1 MKISD
6 LTTGSWAHGLAGEG
20 AVEILLVEP
29 HGDTAATVTWRDA
42 NGRTDSRLVYE
53 DDLAR
58 LKVEAAGR
66 NWTFDADAD
75 EFLLASEARRL
86 SMAHLFD
93 PLLAVNASAID
104 PLPHQIRAVYGE
116 MLNRLPLRYLLADD
130 PGAGKTI
137 MAGLLIKE
145 LMLRGDLRRCL
156 IVAPGNLVEQWQDE
170 LGERFGLE
178 FFILTNQDIE
188 ASRIGNPFEERNLR
202 IARLDHLARNEDLV
216 SLAGAVEWD
225 LVVVDEAHK
234 MSASYYGNELKRT
247 KRYILGEA
255 LGRATRNILLM
266 TATPHSGHED
276 QFQPFMALIDPDRFA
291 GRPQDNHG
299 TDVSDLMRRML
310 KEDLL
315 RFDGTPLF
323 TERRAYTVNY
333 DLSEPEARL
342 YEKVTNYVTDEM
354 NRADRLGE
362 GQGRRRNTV
371 GFALTVLQRR
381 LASSPAA
388 ILRSLERRQERLMA
402 RLEDALAGNQSALS
416 RGPEMTD
423 DEIED
428 FDDLPDEEREER
440 EDELVDEATAAAT
453 IAELEAEIQTLIGL
467 VRLAV
472 EVRRSDTDKKW
483 EELRGLLSDDPEMW
497 EESGKRRKVII
508 FTEYK
513 DTLNYLTERLRNHLG
528 RDQAVVAIDGS
539 TKRKDR
545 KDRQE
550 SFTVDPDVTFLVATD
565 AAGEGINLQRANLLV
580 NYDLPWNPNRIEQR
594 FGRIH
599 RIGQT
604 EVCHMWNLVAT
615 ETREGDVYNR
625 LLLKLDQ
632 ERLSLGGR
640 VFDVLGQVFAGDEL
654 KRLLIEAVRYG
665 NQPEVKARLERVI
678 DEHVSDG
685 LREVLA
691 EQALHSQMMSLAD
704 VEEIRLDMERAAARR
719 LQPHFIR
726 LFFEQ
731 AFEKIGGRMTRREEG
746 RYEITHVP
754 AAARDREGRGGSG
767 VSVQRR
773 YERVTFERERMLVP
787 GRPPASLIAPGHPL
801 FDAVLGLTL
810 ERDGGLLEQGTV
822 LIDDGDQGDQPR
834 LLTYLEHSITDGR
847 MTAAGR
853 AMTVSRRF
861 QFVFMNAEGQT
872 TGTEGAP
879 YLDYRAAT
887 SDELA
892 TVEGLRAESW
902 VRNDVEKRA
911 VDYAIGQLAPE
922 HLAQV
927 KAHIAARIDKTEQ
940 KVRERLLR
948 VIAEWDSRANR
959 FAEQEA
965 SGRQPKMNAQ
975 AARDRAAEFDSRLQ
989 RRLAEL
995 ERERQLAPQRPL
1007 VVGAALVVPVGLLH
1021 RLTGNPDPLAARFA
1035 QETVRVERIAVDA
1048 VKAAECAL
1056 GRQPH
1061 EMPHNN
1067 PGYDVESKAGW
1078 GELLFLEVKGRVAG
1092 ARTVTITRNE
1102 ILTGLNKGDHFILA
1116 LVRVAEDDSTE
1127 VRYIY
1132 DPFVGRDDA
1141 LAGVASVNYEFEHF
1155 WERAEAPR

>member
-1 MKISD
+1 MEFSD
-6 LTTGSWAHGLAGEG
+6 LSPGSRAHGLGGAE
-20 AVEILLVEP
+20 AVEIILVEP
-29 HGDTAATVTWRDA
+29 HGDSAATVTWRDSSGGLA
-42 NGRTDSRLVYE
+42 SRLVF
-53 DDLAR
+53 DADLAGI
-58 LKVEAAGR
+58 KVEPEGH
-66 NWTFDADAD
+66 NWTFDADSEA
-75 EFLLASEARRL
+75 FLLASEARRL

-93 PLLAVNASAID
+93 PHLAVNASAID
-104 PLPHQIRAVYGE
+104 PLPHQIKAVYGE
-116 MLNRLPLRYLLADD
+116 MLNRLPLRFLLADD

-156 IVAPGNLVEQWQDE
+156 VVAPGNLVEQWQDE

-188 ASRIGNPFEERNLR
+188 ASRIGNPFEDRNLR
-202 IARLDHLARNEDLV
+202 IARLDHLARNPDLV
-216 SLAGAVEWD
+216 LKAAAVEWD

-234 MSASYYGNELKRT
+234 MSASYYGNELKKT

-255 LGRATRNILLM
+255 LAKAARNLLLM
-266 TATPHSGHED
+266 TATPHSGYED
-276 QFQPFMALIDPDRFA
+276 QFQPFMALIDQDRFA
-291 GRPQDNHG
+291 GRPQGSHG
-299 TDVSDLMRRML
+299 IDVSDLMRRML

-333 DLSEPEARL
+333 ALSNLEARL
-342 YEKVTNYVTDEM
+342 YERVTNYVTDEM

-371 GFALTVLQRR
+371 GFALTILQRR

-388 ILRSLERRQERLMA
+388 ILRSLERRQERLMT
-402 RLEDALAGNQSALS
+402 RLEEALS
-416 RGPEMTD
+416 SGQSTISAGPEMSD

-428 FDDLPDEEREER
+428 FDDLPDEEREEL
-440 EDELVDEATAAAT
+440 EDELIDQATAAAT
-453 IAELEAEIQTLIGL
+453 VAELEAEIETLIGL
-467 VRLAV
+467 VQLAL

-483 EELRGLLSDDPEMW
+483 EELRGLLSEDPEMR
-497 EESGKRRKVII
+497 EQSGKRRKVII

-513 DTLNYLTERLRNHLG
+513 DTLNYLAERLRGHLG
-528 RDQAVVAIDGS
+528 RDQAVVTIDGS

-550 SFTVDPDVTFLVATD
+550 AFTTDPDVTFLVATD

-604 EVCHMWNLVAT
+604 ELCHMWNLVAA

-625 LLLKLDQ
+625 LLLKLEQ

-640 VFDVLGQVFAGDEL
+640 VFDVLGQVFSGDEL

-665 NQPEVKARLERVI
+665 NLPEVKARIDQVI
-678 DEHVSDG
+678 DDQVSEG

-691 EQALHSQMMSLAD
+691 EQALHSEMMSLAD

-731 AFEKIGGRMTRREEG
+731 AFAKIGGRMIRREEG

-754 AAARDREGRGGSG
+754 AAARDTDLRGLSG
-767 VSVQRR
+767 VSVQRK
-773 YERVTFERERMLVP
+773 YERVTFERERLLVQ
-787 GRPPASLIAPGHPL
+787 GRPPASLMAPGHPL

-810 ERDGGLLEQGTV
+810 ERDGNLLERGTV
-822 LIDDGDQGDQPR
+822 LIDDGDLGEEAR
-834 LLTYLEHSITDGR
+834 LLVYLEHTIADGR
-847 MTAAGR
+847 TTTSGR
-853 AMTVSRRF
+853 PMTVSRRF
-861 QFVFMNAEGQT
+861 QFVYINSQGET

-879 YLDYRAAT
+879 YLDYRSPT
-887 SDELA
+887 TEELA
-892 TVEGLRAESW
+892 DVEPVRTEEW

-911 VDYAIGQLAPE
+911 VDYAIRRLAPE
-922 HLAQV
+922 HLDQV
-927 KAHIAARIDKTEQ
+927 RSRTFARVDKTEQ

-948 VIAEWDSRANR
+948 VIADWDTKANR

-965 SGRQPKMNAQ
+965 SGRQPRMNAQ
-975 AARDRAAEFDSRLQ
+975 AARDRAEEFDNRLQ

-995 ERERQLAPQRPL
+995 DRERQLAPQRPL
-1007 VVGAALVVPVGLLH
+1007 VIGAALVIPAGLLR
-1021 RLTGNPDPLAARFA
+1021 RLTGNADPEATQFAR
-1035 QETVRVERIAVDA
+1035 ETARIERLAVDA
-1048 VKAAECAL
+1048 VKEAEIAL
-1056 GRQPH
+1056 GRDPK
-1061 EMPHNN
+1061 EMPRNN

-1078 GELLFLEVKGRVAG
+1078 GELLFLEVKGRIFG

-1102 ILTGLNKGDHFILA
+1102 ILTGLNKGDHYILA
-1116 LVRVAEDDSTE
+1116 LVCVAEDDSTE
-1127 VRYIY
+1127 VRYMY
-1132 DPFVGRDDA
+1132 DPFAGQDNV
-1141 LAGVASVNYEFEHF
+1141 LAGIASVNYEFDHF
-1155 WERAEAPR
+1155 WERAGVPQ

>member
-1 MKISD
+1 MKFSD
-6 LTTGSWAHGLAGEG
+6 LTTGSRAHGLAGNG
-20 AVEILLVEP
+20 AVEVILVEI
-29 HGDTAATVTWRDA
+29 HGDNVATVTWRDA
-42 NGRTDSRLVYE
+42 NGQTDSRLVYE
-53 DDLAR
+53 EDLAG
-58 LKVEAAGR
+58 LKVEVAGR
-66 NWTFDADAD
+66 NWTFDADA
-75 EFLLASEARRL
+75 ERFLLASEARRL

-145 LMLRGDLRRCL
+145 LMLRGDLHRCL

-188 ASRIGNPFEERNLR
+188 ASRIGNPFGDRNLR
-202 IARLDHLARNEDLV
+202 IARLDHLARNEELV
-216 SLAGAVEWD
+216 AKARSVEWD

-255 LGRATRNILLM
+255 LGRATRNLLLM

-291 GRPQDNHG
+291 GKPQDNHG
-299 TDVSDLMRRML
+299 VDVSDIMRRML

-333 DLSEPEARL
+333 ILSDLEARL

-381 LASSPAA
+381 LASSPAS

-402 RLEDALAGNQSALS
+402 RLEEAQQGNQTVLAA
-416 RGPEMTD
+416 GPEMS
-423 DEIED
+423 DEEIDD
-428 FDDLPDEEREER
+428 FDDLPDEEREEL

-453 IAELEAEIQTLIGL
+453 VAELEAEIQTLIGL
-467 VRLAV
+467 VKLAV

-483 EELRGLLSDDPEMW
+483 EELRGLLTEDPEMRDAD
-497 EESGKRRKVII
+497 GKRRKVII

-513 DTLNYLTERLRNHLG
+513 DTLNYLAERLRNHLG
-528 RDQAVVAIDGS
+528 RDEAVVVIDGS

-545 KDRQE
+545 KNRQE

-665 NQPEVKARLERVI
+665 NQPEVKARLDRVI

-731 AFEKIGGRMTRREEG
+731 AFERIGGRTTRREEG
-746 RYEITHVP
+746 RYEINHVP
-754 AAARDREGRGGSG
+754 ASARDREGRGGTG
-767 VSVQRR
+767 VSVQRK

-787 GRPPASLIAPGHPL
+787 GRPPAALIAPGRPL

-810 ERDGGLLEQGTV
+810 ERDGSLLEQGAV
-822 LIDDGDQGDQPR
+822 LVDDADQGDEPR
-834 LLTYLEHSITDGR
+834 LLIYLEHSITDGR
-847 MTAAGR
+847 TTTSGR
-853 AMTVSRRF
+853 AKTVSRRF
-861 QFVFMNAEGQT
+861 QFVFMDSQGQT

-887 SDELA
+887 PDEMA
-892 TVEGLRAESW
+892 TVEGLRTEDW

-911 VDYAIGQLAPE
+911 VDYAISQLAPE

-927 KAHIAARIDKTEQ
+927 RSRTIARVDKTEQ

-948 VIAEWDSRANR
+948 VIADWDNRANR
-959 FAEQEA
+959 FAQQEA

-995 ERERQLAPQRPL
+995 DRERQVAPQRPL
-1007 VVGAALVVPVGLLH
+1007 VIGAALVVPAGLLR
-1021 RLTGNPDPLAARFA
+1021 RLAGNADPQAAQFA
-1035 QETVRVERIAVDA
+1035 RETQRIERIAVDA
-1048 VKAAECAL
+1048 VKEAETAL
-1056 GRQPH
+1056 GRKPR

-1067 PGYDVESKAGW
+1067 PGYDIESKAGW
-1078 GELLFLEVKGRVAG
+1078 GELLFVEVKGRVVG

-1102 ILTGLNKGDHFILA
+1102 ILTGLNKGDHFVLA
-1116 LVRVAEDDSTE
+1116 MVRVAADDSSE
-1127 VRYIY
+1127 VRYLY

-1141 LAGVASVNYEFEHF
+1141 LTGVASVNYEFDHF
-1155 WERAEAPR
+1155 WERAVTPR

>member
-1 MKISD
+1 MNFSD
-6 LTTGSWAHGLAGEG
+6 LMTGSRAHGLAGDG
-20 AVEILLVEP
+20 AVEIILVEP
-29 HGDTAATVTWRDA
+29 HGDNVATVTWRDS
-42 NGRTDSRLVYE
+42 NGDLASRLVYE
-53 DDLAR
+53 EDLNGI
-58 LKVEAAGR
+58 KVELAGR
-66 NWTFDADAD
+66 NWTFDADAH
-75 EFLLASEARRL
+75 EFLLVSEARRL

-145 LMLRGDLRRCL
+145 LMLRGDLHRCL

-170 LGERFGLE
+170 MGERFGLE

-202 IARLDHLARNEDLV
+202 IARLDHLARNEELV
-216 SLAGAVEWD
+216 AKAGAVEWD

-234 MSASYYGNELKRT
+234 MSAAYYGNELKRT

-291 GRPQDNHG
+291 GKPQDNHG
-299 TDVSDLMRRML
+299 VDVSDLMRRML

-333 DLSEPEARL
+333 ELSELEARL
-342 YEKVTNYVTDEM
+342 YARVTDYVTDEM

-371 GFALTVLQRR
+371 GFALTILQRR

-388 ILRSLERRQERLMA
+388 ILRSLERRQERLMT
-402 RLEDALAGNQSALS
+402 RLEEAQQGHQTVLTS
-416 RGPEMTD
+416 GPEISD
-423 DEIED
+423 DDIED
-428 FDDLPDEEREER
+428 FDDLPDEEREEL
-440 EDELVDEATAAAT
+440 EGELVDEATAAAT
-453 IAELEAEIQTLIGL
+453 VAELEAEIQTLIGL
-467 VRLAV
+467 VQLALQ
-472 EVRRSDTDKKW
+472 VRRADTDKKW
-483 EELRGLLSDDPEMW
+483 EELRGLLSEDPEMKDA
-497 EESGKRRKVII
+497 SGKRRKVII

-513 DTLNYLTERLRNHLG
+513 DTLNYLAGRLRNHLG
-528 RDQAVVAIDGS
+528 RDDAVVAIDGS

-545 KDRQE
+545 KERQE

-625 LLLKLDQ
+625 LLLKLEQ

-665 NQPEVKARLERVI
+665 DQPEVKARLEQVI

-731 AFEKIGGRMTRREEG
+731 AFERIGGRMTRREER

-754 AAARDREGRGGSG
+754 AVARDLQPRGGSG
-767 VSVQRR
+767 VSVQRK
-773 YERVTFERERMLVP
+773 YERVTFERDRMLVP
-787 GRPPASLIAPGHPL
+787 GRPPASLVAPGHPL
-801 FDAVLGLTL
+801 FDAVLRLTL
-810 ERDGGLLEQGTV
+810 QRDGSLLEQGAV
-822 LIDDGDQGDQPR
+822 LVDASDQSINPR
-834 LLTYLEHSITDGR
+834 ILMYLEHSITDGR
-847 MTAAGR
+847 ITASGR
-853 AMTVSRRF
+853 AKTVSRRF
-861 QFVFMNAEGQT
+861 QFVFMNAQGEA

-887 SDELA
+887 PDEL
-892 TVEGLRAESW
+892 TSVEGLRAEDW
-902 VRNDVEKRA
+902 VRYDVERRA
-911 VDYAIGQLAPE
+911 VDYAISRLAPE
-922 HLAQV
+922 HLEQV
-927 KAHIAARIDKTEQ
+927 RARTILRVDKTEQ
-940 KVRERLLR
+940 KVRERLMR
-948 VIAEWDSRANR
+948 VIADWDNRANR

-965 SGRQPKMNAQ
+965 SGRQPRMNAQ

-995 ERERQLAPQRPL
+995 DRERQLAPQRPL
-1007 VVGAALVVPVGLLH
+1007 VIGAALVVPAGLLV
-1021 RLTGNPDPLAARFA
+1021 RLTGDGDPQAALFA
-1035 QETVRVERIAVDA
+1035 RETERIERIAVDA
-1048 VKAAECAL
+1048 VLAAERSL
-1056 GRQPH
+1056 GRDPK
-1061 EMPHNN
+1061 EMPRNN

-1078 GELLFLEVKGRVAG
+1078 GELLFVEVKGRVVG

-1102 ILTGLNKGDHFILA
+1102 ILTGLNKGDHYILA
-1116 LVRVAEDDSTE
+1116 LVRVAADDSTE
-1127 VRYIY
+1127 VRYVF
-1132 DPFVGRDDA
+1132 DPFAGQDDA
-1141 LAGVASVNYEFEHF
+1141 LTGVVSVNYDFDRY
-1155 WERAEAPR
+1155 WETAELPR

>member
-1 MKISD
+1 MKFSD
-6 LTTGSWAHGLAGEG
+6 LTTGSRAHGLAGGG
-20 AVEILLVEP
+20 AVEIILVEP
-29 HGDTAATVTWRDA
+29 HGGNAATVTWRDS
-42 NGRTDSRLVYE
+42 NGGLASRLVYE
-53 DDLAR
+53 EDLNG
-58 LKVEAAGR
+58 LKIEVAGR
-66 NWTFDADAD
+66 NWTFDADGD

-145 LMLRGDLRRCL
+145 LMLRGDLHRCL

-170 LGERFGLE
+170 MGERFGLE

-202 IARLDHLARNEDLV
+202 IARLDHLARNDELV
-216 SLAGAVEWD
+216 AKVGAVEWD

-255 LGRATRNILLM
+255 LGRASRNILLM
-266 TATPHSGHED
+266 TATPHSGHEE
-276 QFQPFMALIDPDRFA
+276 QFHPFMALIDPDRFA
-291 GRPQDNHG
+291 GKPQDNHG
-299 TDVSDLMRRML
+299 VDVSDIMRRML

-333 DLSEPEARL
+333 VLSPLEARL
-342 YEKVTNYVTDEM
+342 YEKVTSYVTDEM

-371 GFALTVLQRR
+371 GFALTILQRR

-402 RLEDALAGNQSALS
+402 RLEEAQLGNQTALIP
-416 RGPEMTD
+416 GPELSD

-428 FDDLPDEEREER
+428 FDDLPDEEREDL

-453 IAELEAEIQTLIGL
+453 VAELEAEIQTLIGL
-467 VRLAV
+467 VQLAV
-472 EVRRSDTDKKW
+472 QVRRSATDKKW
-483 EELRGLLSDDPEMW
+483 EQLRGLLSEDREMKDA
-497 EESGKRRKVII
+497 SGKRRKVII

-513 DTLNYLTERLRNHLG
+513 DTLNYLAERLRDHLG
-528 RDQAVVAIDGS
+528 RDAAVVVIDGS

-625 LLLKLDQ
+625 LLLKLEQ

-640 VFDVLGQVFAGDEL
+640 VFHVLGQVFAGDEL

-665 NQPEVKARLERVI
+665 NQPEVKARLEQVI

-731 AFEKIGGRMTRREEG
+731 AFQKIGGRMARREER

-754 AAARDREGRGGSG
+754 AAARDLRPRGGSG
-767 VSVQRR
+767 VSVQRK
-773 YERVTFERERMLVP
+773 YERVTFERDRMLVA

-810 ERDGGLLEQGTV
+810 DRDGSLLEQGAV
-822 LIDDGDQGDQPR
+822 LVDDSDLGVEPR
-834 LLTYLEHSITDGR
+834 LLIYLEHSVTDGR

-853 AMTVSRRF
+853 AKTISRRF
-861 QFVFMNAEGQT
+861 QFVFMNAQGET

-879 YLDYRAAT
+879 YLDYRAANP
-887 SDELA
+887 DELA
-892 TVEGLRAESW
+892 AVEGLRAEDW
-902 VRNDVEKRA
+902 VRNDVEKRV
-911 VDYAIGQLAPE
+911 VDYAISQLAPE

-927 KAHIAARIDKTEQ
+927 RARTIARVDKTEQ

-948 VIAEWDSRANR
+948 VIADWDNRANR
-959 FAEQEA
+959 FAQQEA
-965 SGRQPKMNAQ
+965 SGRQPRMNAQ

-989 RRLAEL
+989 RRVAEL
-995 ERERQLAPQRPL
+995 DRERQLAPQRPL
-1007 VVGAALVVPVGLLH
+1007 VIGATLVVPAGLL
-1021 RLTGNPDPLAARFA
+1021 RGLAGDGDPQAARFA
-1035 QETVRVERIAVDA
+1035 RETERIERIAVDA
-1048 VKAAECAL
+1048 VIAAEQAL
-1056 GRQPH
+1056 GRDPK
-1061 EMPHNN
+1061 EMPHNH

-1078 GELLFLEVKGRVAG
+1078 GELLFVEVKGRVVG
-1092 ARTVTITRNE
+1092 AATVTITRNE
-1102 ILTGLNKGDHFILA
+1102 ILTGLNKGDHYILA
-1116 LVRVAEDDSTE
+1116 LVRVSSNDSTD
-1127 VRYIY
+1127 VRYLY
-1132 DPFVGRDDA
+1132 DPFMGQDDA
-1141 LAGVASVNYEFEHF
+1141 LTGVASVNYEFNHF
-1155 WERAEAPR
+1155 WEKAAAPR

>member
-1 MKISD
+1 MKFSD
-6 LTTGSWAHGLAGEG
+6 LASGSRAHGLAGDG
-20 AVEILLVEP
+20 AVEIILVEP
-29 HGDTAATVTWRDA
+29 HGDNAATVTWRDS
-42 NGRTDSRLVYE
+42 NGGLASRLVYE
-53 DDLAR
+53 EDLNG
-58 LKVEAAGR
+58 LKIEVAGR
-66 NWTFDADAD
+66 NWTFDADGD
-75 EFLLASEARRL
+75 GFLLASEARRL

-145 LMLRGDLRRCL
+145 LMLRGDLHRCL

-170 LGERFGLE
+170 MGERFGLE

-202 IARLDHLARNEDLV
+202 IARLDHLARNDELV
-216 SLAGAVEWD
+216 AKVGAVEWD

-255 LGRATRNILLM
+255 LGRASRNILLM
-266 TATPHSGHED
+266 TATPHSGHEE

-291 GRPQDNHG
+291 GKPQDNHG
-299 TDVSDLMRRML
+299 VDVSDIMRRML

-333 DLSEPEARL
+333 VLSPLEARL
-342 YEKVTNYVTDEM
+342 YEKVTSYVTDEM

-371 GFALTVLQRR
+371 GFALTILQRR

-388 ILRSLERRQERLMA
+388 ILRSLERRQERVMA
-402 RLEDALAGNQSALS
+402 RLEEAQLGNQTALIP
-416 RGPEMTD
+416 GPELSD

-428 FDDLPDEEREER
+428 FDDLPDEEREDL

-453 IAELEAEIQTLIGL
+453 VAELEAEIQTLIGL
-467 VRLAV
+467 VQLAV
-472 EVRRSDTDKKW
+472 QVRRSATDKKW
-483 EELRGLLSDDPEMW
+483 EQLRGLLSEDREMKDA
-497 EESGKRRKVII
+497 SGKRRKVII

-513 DTLNYLTERLRNHLG
+513 DTLNYLAERLRDHLG
-528 RDQAVVAIDGS
+528 RDDAVVVIDGS

-625 LLLKLDQ
+625 LLLKLEQ

-665 NQPEVKARLERVI
+665 NQPEVKARLEQVI

-731 AFEKIGGRMTRREEG
+731 AFQKIGGRMARREER

-754 AAARDREGRGGSG
+754 AAARDLRPRGGSG

-773 YERVTFERERMLVP
+773 YERVTFERDRMLVA

-810 ERDGGLLEQGTV
+810 DRDGSLLEQGAV
-822 LIDDGDQGDQPR
+822 LVDDSDLGVEPR
-834 LLTYLEHSITDGR
+834 LLIYLEHSVTDGR

-853 AMTVSRRF
+853 AKTISRRF
-861 QFVFMNAEGQT
+861 QFVFMDAQGET

-879 YLDYRAAT
+879 YLDYRAANP
-887 SDELA
+887 DEMA
-892 TVEGLRAESW
+892 TVEGLRAEDW

-911 VDYAIGQLAPE
+911 VDYAISQLAPE

-927 KAHIAARIDKTEQ
+927 RARTIARVDKTEQ
-940 KVRERLLR
+940 KVRERLMR
-948 VIAEWDSRANR
+948 VIADWDNRANR
-959 FAEQEA
+959 FAQQEA
-965 SGRQPKMNAQ
+965 SGRQPRMNAQ

-995 ERERQLAPQRPL
+995 DRERQLAPQRPL
-1007 VVGAALVVPVGLLH
+1007 VIGATLVVPAGLL
-1021 RLTGNPDPLAARFA
+1021 RLLAGDGDPQAALFA
-1035 QETVRVERIAVDA
+1035 RETQRIERIAVDA
-1048 VKAAECAL
+1048 VKAAERAL
-1056 GRQPH
+1056 GRDPT
-1061 EMPHNN
+1061 EMPHNH

-1078 GELLFLEVKGRVAG
+1078 GELLFVEVKGRVVG
-1092 ARTVTITRNE
+1092 AATVTITRNE
-1102 ILTGLNKGDHFILA
+1102 ILTGLNKGDHYILA
-1116 LVRVAEDDSTE
+1116 LVRVSPDDSAE
-1127 VRYIY
+1127 VRYLY
-1132 DPFVGRDDA
+1132 DPFMGQDDA
-1141 LAGVASVNYEFEHF
+1141 LIGVASVNYEFDHF
-1155 WERAEAPR
+1155 WQRAEAPR

>member
-1 MKISD
+1 LTFTD
-6 LTTGSWAHGLAGEG
+6 LTPGARAHGLAGDG
-20 AVEILLVEP
+20 AVEIILVEP
-29 HGDTAATVTWRDA
+29 HGENVATVTWRDSA
-42 NGRTDSRLVYE
+42 GVLASRLVYE
-53 DDLAR
+53 EDLAG
-58 LKVEAAGR
+58 LKIEVAGR

-145 LMLRGDLRRCL
+145 LMLRGDLHRCL

-170 LGERFGLE
+170 MGERFGLE

-202 IARLDHLARNEDLV
+202 IARLDHLARNEELV
-216 SLAGAVEWD
+216 AKAGAVEWD

-255 LGRATRNILLM
+255 LGRATRNLLLM
-266 TATPHSGHED
+266 TATPHSGHEE

-291 GRPQDNHG
+291 GKPQDNHG
-299 TDVSDLMRRML
+299 VDVSDIMRRML

-333 DLSEPEARL
+333 ELSDLEARL
-342 YEKVTNYVTDEM
+342 YEKVTSYVTDEM

-381 LASSPAA
+381 LASSPAS
-388 ILRSLERRQERLMA
+388 ILRSLERRQERLMV
-402 RLEDALAGNQSALS
+402 RLDEAKQGHQTVLTA
-416 RGPEMTD
+416 GPEMSD

-428 FDDLPDEEREER
+428 FDDLPDEEREEL

-453 IAELEAEIQTLIGL
+453 VAELEAEIQTLIGL
-467 VRLAV
+467 VQLAL

-483 EELRGLLSDDPEMW
+483 EELRGLLSEDPEMKDA
-497 EESGKRRKVII
+497 SGKRRKVII

-513 DTLNYLTERLRNHLG
+513 DTLNYLAERLRNHLG
-528 RDQAVVAIDGS
+528 RDDAVVIIDGS

-545 KDRQE
+545 KERQE

-625 LLLKLDQ
+625 LLLKLEQ

-665 NQPEVKARLERVI
+665 NQPEVKARLEQVI

-731 AFEKIGGRMTRREEG
+731 AFDKIGGRMVRREE
-746 RYEITHVP
+746 RRFEITHVP
-754 AAARDREGRGGSG
+754 AAARDLQPRSGSG
-767 VSVQRR
+767 VSVQRK
-773 YERVTFERERMLVP
+773 YERVTFERDRMLVP
-787 GRPPASLIAPGHPL
+787 GRPPAALIAPGHPL
-801 FDAVLGLTL
+801 FDAVLGFTL
-810 ERDGGLLEQGTV
+810 ERDGSLLEQGAV
-822 LIDDGDQGDQPR
+822 LVNDGDEGDEAR
-834 LLTYLEHSITDGR
+834 LLMYLEHSITDGR
-847 MTAAGR
+847 TMASGR
-853 AMTVSRRF
+853 AKTVSRRF
-861 QFVFMNAEGQT
+861 QFVFMNAQGET

-879 YLDYRAAT
+879 YLDYRAAI

-892 TVEGLRAESW
+892 TIGGLRAEGW

-911 VDYAIGQLAPE
+911 VDYAISQLAPE

-927 KAHIAARIDKTEQ
+927 RSRTIARVDKTEQ

-948 VIAEWDSRANR
+948 VIADWDNRANR
-959 FAEQEA
+959 FAQQEA
-965 SGRQPKMNAQ
+965 SGRQPRMNAQ
-975 AARDRAAEFDSRLQ
+975 TARDRAAEFDSRLQ

-995 ERERQLAPQRPL
+995 DRERQLAPQRPL
-1007 VVGAALVVPVGLLH
+1007 VIGAALVIPAGLLR
-1021 RLTGNPDPLAARFA
+1021 RLGGDSDPQAALFA
-1035 QETVRVERIAVDA
+1035 RETKRIERIAVDA
-1048 VKAAECAL
+1048 VKGAERAL
-1056 GRQPH
+1056 GRDPK
-1061 EMPHNN
+1061 EMSHNH

-1078 GELLFLEVKGRVAG
+1078 GELLFVEVKGRVVG
-1092 ARTVTITRNE
+1092 ADTVTITRNE
-1102 ILTGLNKGDHFILA
+1102 ILTGLNKGDHYILA
-1116 LVRVAEDDSTE
+1116 LVRVSPDDSTE

-1132 DPFVGRDDA
+1132 DPFMGQDDA
-1141 LAGVASVNYEFEHF
+1141 LTGVASVNYKLGHF

>member
-1 MKISD
+1 MKFSE
-6 LTTGSWAHGLAGEG
+6 LTPGSRAFGLAGD
-20 AVEILLVEP
+20 ASVEIILVEP
-29 HGDTAATVTWRDA
+29 HGDKAATVTWRES
-42 NGRTDSRLVYE
+42 NGNLASRLVFE
-53 DDLAR
+53 DDLAV
-58 LKVEAAGR
+58 LKVELVGR
-66 NWTFDADAD
+66 SWTFDADGD
-75 EFLLASEARRL
+75 RFLLASEARRL

-145 LMLRGDLRRCL
+145 LMLRGDVHKCL

-170 LGERFGLE
+170 MGERFGLE

-188 ASRIGNPFEERNLR
+188 ASRFGNPFEERNLR
-202 IARLDHLARNEDLV
+202 IARLDHLARNEELV
-216 SLAGAVEWD
+216 ARVSAVDWD

-247 KRYILGEA
+247 KRYVLGEA
-255 LGRATRNILLM
+255 LGRATRNLLLM

-291 GRPQDNHG
+291 GRPQDNRG
-299 TDVSDLMRRML
+299 VDVSDLMRRML

-333 DLSEPEARL
+333 ELSDLEARL

-388 ILRSLERRQERLMA
+388 ILRSLERRQERLMS
-402 RLEDALAGNQSALS
+402 RLEEALSGNQTVLS
-416 RGPEMTD
+416 LGRDLSD
-423 DEIED
+423 DDVES
-428 FDDLPDEEREER
+428 FDDLPDEEREEL

-453 IAELEAEIQTLIGL
+453 VAELEAEIKTLIGL
-467 VRLAV
+467 VELAV
-472 EVRRSDTDKKW
+472 QVRRSDTDKKW
-483 EELRGLLSDDPEMW
+483 EELRGLLSEDPEMRD
-497 EESGKRRKVII
+497 ESGKRRKVII

-513 DTLNYLTERLRNHLG
+513 DTLNYLAERLRNHLG
-528 RDQAVVAIDGS
+528 RNEAVVVIDGS

-604 EVCHMWNLVAT
+604 EVCHMWNLVAQ

-625 LLLKLDQ
+625 LLVKLEQ
-632 ERLSLGGR
+632 ERKSLGGR

-654 KRLLIEAVRYG
+654 KKLLIEAVRYG
-665 NQPEVKARLERVI
+665 NLPEVKARIDQVI
-678 DEHVSDG
+678 DVHVSDG

-704 VEEIRLDMERAAARR
+704 VEEIRLDMERASARR

-726 LFFEQ
+726 LFFEH
-731 AFEKIGGRMTRREEG
+731 AFDKIGGRMTRREEG
-746 RYEITHVP
+746 RYEITHAP
-754 AAARDREGRGGSG
+754 AVARDRNVRAGSG
-767 VSVQRR
+767 VSVQRK
-773 YERVTFERERMLVP
+773 YERVTFERERMLLP
-787 GRPPASLIAPGHPL
+787 GRPPAALIAPGHPL

-810 ERDGGLLEQGTV
+810 ERDGNLLERGAV
-822 LIDDGDQGDQPR
+822 LIDDGDQGDEPR
-834 LLTYLEHSITDGR
+834 LLMYLEHSVTDGR
-847 MTAAGR
+847 TTAAGR
-853 AMTVSRRF
+853 AVIVSRRF
-861 QFVFMNAEGQT
+861 QFVFMNANDET
-872 TGTEGAP
+872 TGIEGAP
-879 YLDYRAAT
+879 YLDYRSATPQEMAA
-887 SDELA
+887 
-892 TVEGLRAESW
+892 VEGLRSEEW
-902 VRNDVEKRA
+902 VRSDLEKRA
-911 VDYAIGQLAPE
+911 VDYAINYLAPE

-927 KAHIAARIDKTEQ
+927 RSRTLARVNKTEQ
-940 KVRERLLR
+940 KVRERLMW
-948 VIAEWDSRANR
+948 VIADWDNKANR

-965 SGRQPKMNAQ
+965 SGRQPRMNAQ
-975 AARDRAAEFDSRLQ
+975 AARDRAAEFDNRFQ
-989 RRLAEL
+989 RRMAEL
-995 ERERQLAPQRPL
+995 DRERQLAPQRPL
-1007 VVGAALVVPVGLLH
+1007 VIGSALIVPAGLLA
-1021 RLTGNPDPLAARFA
+1021 RLTGNADPGAALFA
-1035 QETVRVERIAVDA
+1035 RETERIERIAIDA
-1048 VKAAECAL
+1048 VKLAERAL
-1056 GRQPH
+1056 RREPK

-1067 PGYDVESKAGW
+1067 PGYDIESKAGW
-1078 GELLFLEVKGRVAG
+1078 GDLLFFEVKGRVVG

-1102 ILTGLNKGDHFILA
+1102 ILTGLNKGDHYILA
-1116 LVRVAEDDSTE
+1116 LVKVAGDDSTE
-1127 VRYIY
+1127 VRYVY
-1132 DPFVGRDDA
+1132 DPFIGRDDA
-1141 LAGVASVNYEFEHF
+1141 LTGVASVNFEFDHF
-1155 WERAEAPR
+1155 WERAETPR

>member
-1 MKISD
+1 MKFSD
-6 LTTGSWAHGLAGEG
+6 LTTGSRAHGLAGNG
-20 AVEILLVEP
+20 AVEIILVEP
-29 HGDTAATVTWRDA
+29 HGDNVATVTWRDS
-42 NGRTDSRLVYE
+42 NGQTDSRLVYE
-53 DDLAR
+53 EDLVG
-58 LKVEAAGR
+58 LKVEVAGR
-66 NWTFDADAD
+66 NWSFDADA
-75 EFLLASEARRL
+75 ERFLLASEARRL
-86 SMAHLFD
+86 AMAHLFD

-145 LMLRGDLRRCL
+145 LMLRGDLHRCL

-170 LGERFGLE
+170 MGERFGLE

-188 ASRIGNPFEERNLR
+188 ASRIGNPFEDRNLR
-202 IARLDHLARNEDLV
+202 IARLDHLARNEELV
-216 SLAGAVEWD
+216 AKARSVEWD

-255 LGRATRNILLM
+255 LGRATRNLLLM

-276 QFQPFMALIDPDRFA
+276 QFQPFMALIDADRFA
-291 GRPQDNHG
+291 GKPQDNHG
-299 TDVSDLMRRML
+299 VDVADIMRRML

-333 DLSEPEARL
+333 ILSDLEARL

-381 LASSPAA
+381 LASSPAS

-402 RLEDALAGNQSALS
+402 RLEEAQQGNQTVLAA
-416 RGPEMTD
+416 GPEMS
-423 DEIED
+423 DEEIDD
-428 FDDLPDEEREER
+428 FDDLPDEEREEL

-453 IAELEAEIQTLIGL
+453 VAELEAEIQTLIGL
-467 VRLAV
+467 VKLAV

-483 EELRGLLSDDPEMW
+483 EELRGLLTEDPEMRDAD
-497 EESGKRRKVII
+497 GKRRKVII

-513 DTLNYLTERLRNHLG
+513 DTLNYLAERLRNHLG
-528 RDQAVVAIDGS
+528 RDEAVVVIDGS

-545 KDRQE
+545 KNRQE

-665 NQPEVKARLERVI
+665 NQPEVKARLDRVI

-731 AFEKIGGRMTRREEG
+731 AFERIGGRTTRREEG
-746 RYEITHVP
+746 RYEINHVP
-754 AAARDREGRGGSG
+754 ASARDREGRGGTG
-767 VSVQRR
+767 VSVQRK

-787 GRPPASLIAPGHPL
+787 GRPPAALIAPGHPL

-810 ERDGGLLEQGTV
+810 ERDGSLLEQGAV
-822 LIDDGDQGDQPR
+822 LVDDADQGDDPR
-834 LLTYLEHSITDGR
+834 LLIYLEHSITDGR
-847 MTAAGR
+847 TTTSGR
-853 AMTVSRRF
+853 AKTVSRRF
-861 QFVFMNAEGQT
+861 QFVFMDSQGQT

-887 SDELA
+887 PDEMA
-892 TVEGLRAESW
+892 AVEGLRTEDW

-911 VDYAIGQLAPE
+911 VDYAISQLAPE

-927 KAHIAARIDKTEQ
+927 RSRTIARVDKTEQ

-948 VIAEWDSRANR
+948 VIADWDNRANR
-959 FAEQEA
+959 FAQQEA

-995 ERERQLAPQRPL
+995 DRERQLAPQRPL
-1007 VVGAALVVPVGLLH
+1007 VIGAALVVPAGLLQ
-1021 RLTGNPDPLAARFA
+1021 RLAGNADPQAAQFA
-1035 QETVRVERIAVDA
+1035 RETQRIERIAVDA
-1048 VKAAECAL
+1048 VKSAETSL
-1056 GRQPH
+1056 GRDPN
-1061 EMPHNN
+1061 EMAHNN
-1067 PGYDVESKAGW
+1067 PGYDIESKAGW
-1078 GELLFLEVKGRVAG
+1078 GELLFVEVKGRVVG

-1102 ILTGLNKGDHFILA
+1102 ILTGLNKGDHYILA
-1116 LVRVAEDDSTE
+1116 MVRVAADDSTD
-1127 VRYIY
+1127 VRYLY
-1132 DPFVGRDDA
+1132 DPFAGRDDA
-1141 LAGVASVNYEFEHF
+1141 LTGVASVNYEFDHF

>member
-1 MKISD
+1 MKFSD
-6 LTTGSWAHGLAGEG
+6 LTTGSRVHGLAGDG

-29 HGDTAATVTWRDA
+29 HADTAATVTWREA

-53 DDLAR
+53 DDLTG

-66 NWTFDADAD
+66 NWTFDADAE

-93 PLLAVNASAID
+93 RLLAVNASAID

-170 LGERFGLE
+170 MGERFGLE

-216 SLAGAVEWD
+216 ALAGAVEWD

-234 MSASYYGNELKRT
+234 MSASYYGNKLKRT

-276 QFQPFMALIDPDRFA
+276 QFQPFMALIDRDRFA

-342 YEKVTNYVTDEM
+342 YEKVTNYVIDEM

-423 DEIED
+423 EEIED
-428 FDDLPDEEREER
+428 FDDLPDDEREER

-453 IAELEAEIQTLIGL
+453 VAELEAEIQTLIGL

-528 RDQAVVAIDGS
+528 RDEAVVAIDGS
-539 TKRKDR
+539 TKRRDR

-665 NQPEVKARLERVI
+665 NQPEVKARLEQVI

-754 AAARDREGRGGSG
+754 AVARDREGRGGSG
-767 VSVQRR
+767 VPVQRK
-773 YERVTFERERMLVP
+773 YERVTFERER
-787 GRPPASLIAPGHPL
+787 I
-801 FDAVLGLTL
+801 
-810 ERDGGLLEQGTV
+810 
-822 LIDDGDQGDQPR
+822 
-834 LLTYLEHSITDGR
+834 
-847 MTAAGR
+847 
-853 AMTVSRRF
+853 
-861 QFVFMNAEGQT
+861 
-872 TGTEGAP
+872 
-879 YLDYRAAT
+879 
-887 SDELA
+887 
-892 TVEGLRAESW
+892 
-902 VRNDVEKRA
+902 
-911 VDYAIGQLAPE
+911 
-922 HLAQV
+922 
-927 KAHIAARIDKTEQ
+927 
-940 KVRERLLR
+940 
-948 VIAEWDSRANR
+948 RAN
-959 FAEQEA
+959 
-965 SGRQPKMNAQ
+965 SK
-975 AARDRAAEFDSRLQ
+975 S
-989 RRLAEL
+989 
-995 ERERQLAPQRPL
+995 
-1007 VVGAALVVPVGLLH
+1007 
-1021 RLTGNPDPLAARFA
+1021 LT
-1035 QETVRVERIAVDA
+1035 
-1048 VKAAECAL
+1048 
-1056 GRQPH
+1056 
-1061 EMPHNN
+1061 
-1067 PGYDVESKAGW
+1067 
-1078 GELLFLEVKGRVAG
+1078 
-1092 ARTVTITRNE
+1092 
-1102 ILTGLNKGDHFILA
+1102 
-1116 LVRVAEDDSTE
+1116 
-1127 VRYIY
+1127 
-1132 DPFVGRDDA
+1132 
-1141 LAGVASVNYEFEHF
+1141 
-1155 WERAEAPR
+1155 